1 LPRWPLASLASAA
14 RTTFV
19 SRGNMQ
25 GKVTLEDHFAT
36 RTTLGDSQV
45 FGAHVW
51 SELGPR
57 LLDFQDK
64 RLRLMDEAGIE
75 IMVASLNAPAIQAIH
90 DVKRATEVA
99 REANDVL
106 AQEIARRPDRFVG
119 VAALPM
125 QDPEQATA
133 ELQRCVNELGF
144 RGALVNGFS
153 QVRSPDTA
161 VYYDLPQYRP
171 FWRAVE
177 NLDVPFYL
185 HPRNPLP
192 GSIPGYEGHDWLLG
206 PNWAFHAETAVHALR
221 LIGSGL
227 FDEYPRLQIILG
239 HLGEGLPYYLWRID
253 NRNAWMK
260 APHKYAAKKSVA
272 DYFRANFHVTT
283 SGHFSTPAMLDAVAE
298 LGVDRVMFSVDYPFE
313 DFGEAAEWFDRAEIG
328 EPDRVKIG
336 RTNAMKL
343 FKLKGM

>member
-1 LPRWPLASLASAA
+1 
-14 RTTFV
+14 
-19 SRGNMQ
+19 MQ

-45 FGAHVW
+45 FGTHVW

-75 IMVASLNAPAIQAIH
+75 IMIASLNAPAIQAIH
-90 DVKRATEVA
+90 DIKRATEVA

-106 AQEIARRPDRFVG
+106 AQEIAKRPERFVG
-119 VAALPM
+119 VAALAM
-125 QDPEQATA
+125 QDPEEATA
-133 ELQRCVNELGF
+133 ELQRCVKQLGF
-144 RGALVNGFS
+144 KGALVNGFS
-153 QVRSPDTA
+153 QVGSADTA

-177 NLDVPFYL
+177 SLDVPFYL

-192 GSIPGYEGHDWLLG
+192 GSIPGYQGHDWLLG

-227 FDEYPRLQIILG
+227 FDECPRLQIVLG

-253 NRNAWMK
+253 NRNGWMK
-260 APHKYAAKKSVA
+260 APHKYAAKKQVA

-313 DFGEAAEWFDRAEIG
+313 DFGEAAEWFDHAEIS
-328 EPDRVKIG
+328 EADRRKIG

-343 FKLKGM
+343 FKLKGA